1 MKSNSLKKWIIAIV
15 AVILVAALVVGLV
28 IFLPGSGTSVNVYAF
43 ENLGMTEYWG
53 DSQESDG
60 TVRTDK
66 VQTVYLSET
75 QTVTEILVKPGDTVK
90 KGDTLLSFDTTLSD
104 LSVERKRLEV
114 EKLKLQLLDAQ
125 EQLAKINAMRPMVFP
140 DTPTPEEKPQQ
151 GTPLAGDYQI
161 SLDTAYD
168 GSTQEKS
175 IICWISSQV
184 DITDAV
190 LDALLDTAVKYQTIN
205 AELIPPEEVPGTP
218 APEGSTEQTEPT
230 EPTEPEEPQPV
241 IVESFHVIFKVTEGN
256 TSQGFVNT
264 WQGMVISRKG
274 GQYGMRFFDASG
286 IDDHTLSKEE
296 QEEVP
301 EIDFGSGFT
310 AAQIAQ
316 MRVEQEKQ
324 IRDINFNIKMAE
336 SEYKIMLTEVSDGNV
351 YAQVDGTVVSVQNPE
366 EAFMN
371 GQPIVKVSGG
381 GGFYVDGSISE
392 LDRDQL
398 QIGSEV
404 TVNDWYTGMT
414 YVGKIS
420 HIGDYPSAGDY
431 WYGNGNPNAT
441 RYPFTVFVED
451 TADLQSGS
459 YVSITYSSGSS
470 ENGIYLENPFL
481 RTEGGVSFVYVMN
494 AESKLEKRN
503 VVVGRSLWGSY
514 TEILSGITAEDYLA
528 FPYGKDVRDGA
539 PVVIADI
546 SELYQ

>member
-1 MKSNSLKKWIIAIV
+1 
-15 AVILVAALVVGLV
+15 
-28 IFLPGSGTSVNVYAF
+28 
-43 ENLGMTEYWG
+43 
-53 DSQESDG
+53 
-60 TVRTDK
+60 
-66 VQTVYLSET
+66 
-75 QTVTEILVKPGDTVK
+75 
-90 KGDTLLSFDTTLSD
+90 
-104 LSVERKRLEV
+104 
-114 EKLKLQLLDAQ
+114 
-125 EQLAKINAMRPMVFP
+125 
-140 DTPTPEEKPQQ
+140 
-151 GTPLAGDYQI
+151 
-161 SLDTAYD
+161 
-168 GSTQEKS
+168 
-175 IICWISSQV
+175 
-184 DITDAV
+184 
-190 LDALLDTAVKYQTIN
+190 
-205 AELIPPEEVPGTP
+205 
-218 APEGSTEQTEPT
+218 
-230 EPTEPEEPQPV
+230 
-241 IVESFHVIFKVTEGN
+241 VESFHVIFKVTEGN

-494 AESKLEKRN
+494 AEGKLEKRN

-539 PVVIADI
+539 PAVIADI